1 MDGGKRGPPYLLR
14 VVRMDEV
21 ESKKIIGGDED
32 RKNAKKKR
40 KKYLRYIGII
50 LVLAGIAVVAYPL
63 STFVVTNRAQDT
75 LRSDWNKVLEKAA
88 KNESDEKDTKEKW
101 EPVPAGTALFKLQI
115 PKIGVDAI
123 VVEGT
128 DRETLKKGPG
138 HITKTVYPG
147 ELGVCVISGHR
158 TTYGAAFFRL
168 DNLEKGDELIIE
180 TAAKKYT
187 YIVFEKMVV
196 YPDETEFI
204 DETPGYVLALTTCTP
219 VYSARQ
225 RLVILARLK

>member
-1 MDGGKRGPPYLLR
+1 MNEVEPQNVNAFEEEQKKKKGKRRRYF
-14 VVRMDEV
+14 
-21 ESKKIIGGDED
+21 
-32 RKNAKKKR
+32 
-40 KKYLRYIGII
+40 RYIGLF

-63 STFVVTNRAQDT
+63 STFVVSNRAQDT
-75 LRSDWNKVLEKAA
+75 LRSDWDKILEKAG
-88 KNESDEKDTKEKW
+88 KKESDSESDNKTTQEKQQ
-101 EPVPAGTALFKLQI
+101 PVPAGTAIFKLLI

-128 DRETLKKGPG
+128 DKETLKKGPG

-168 DNLEKGDELIIE
+168 DNLENGDEITIE
-180 TAAKKYT
+180 TPAKKYK
-187 YIVFEKMVV
+187 YIIFEKMVV
-196 YPDETEFI
+196 YPNETEFI
-204 DETPGYVLALTTCTP
+204 DETPGYVIALTTCTP

-225 RLVILARLK
+225 RLVVLARLEKQSSL

>member
-1 MDGGKRGPPYLLR
+1 MNEVEPQNVNAFEEEQKKKKGKRRRYF
-14 VVRMDEV
+14 
-21 ESKKIIGGDED
+21 
-32 RKNAKKKR
+32 
-40 KKYLRYIGII
+40 RYIGLF

-63 STFVVTNRAQDT
+63 STFVVSNRAQDT
-75 LRSDWNKVLEKAA
+75 LRSDWDKILEKAG
-88 KNESDEKDTKEKW
+88 KKESDNKNTQEKQQ
-101 EPVPAGTALFKLQI
+101 PVPAGTALFKLLI

-128 DRETLKKGPG
+128 DKETLKKGPG

-168 DNLEKGDELIIE
+168 DNLENGDEITIE
-180 TAAKKYT
+180 TPAKKYK
-187 YIVFEKMVV
+187 YIIFEKMVV
-196 YPDETEFI
+196 YPNETEFI
-204 DETPGYVLALTTCTP
+204 DETPGYVIALTTCTP

-225 RLVILARLK
+225 RLVVLARLEKQSSL